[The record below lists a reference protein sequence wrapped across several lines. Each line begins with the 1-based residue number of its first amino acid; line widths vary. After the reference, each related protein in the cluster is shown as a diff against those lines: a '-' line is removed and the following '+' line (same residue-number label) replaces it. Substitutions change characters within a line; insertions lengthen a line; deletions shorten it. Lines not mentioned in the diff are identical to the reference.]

1 MGPEKTSR
9 GWQYCLRCA
18 CVHGLDRCGPDQHED
33 VLHACQTCPSPGG
46 AREIME
52 TVYRCWHRATGEE
65 LAATGATAL
74 FGDRR
79 AGCSEEQE
87 KQFRPLE
94 QPWRVLHAAVAI
106 ALDRARRRTRPSD
119 YNEMKSPMTGRQPRP
134 WSAAKILGLARREM
148 DSMLG
153 GLAADAKRLG
163 RLSDLFKTWY
173 GPGFAVLRSGK
184 PHVTLLDDWEAHV
197 ATPAHTLTI
206 ATDGSGRRDG
216 RAGYGV
222 TARWLAPDED
232 PAKPIAPP
240 LTDGSPPRQ
249 PTLIEHY
256 GPVVTDATSHMWI
269 GASAATNN
277 TGELTA
283 IYVALQTARA
293 HAEPGDTVRVLPD
306 SMIALCTTTGAWKP
320 KKNKAL
326 AGRNAKLLSALKAR
340 GITVHFTHVRAHR
353 QHHMNERAD
362 RLADLGAQT
371 TTHFRGG
378 RPLRRGESYQYTSS
392 LPRPSDLVLPPDT
405 VPD

>member
-1 MGPEKTSR
+1 MPS
-9 GWQYCLRCA
+9 LR
-18 CVHGLDRCGPDQHED
+18 P
-33 VLHACQTCPSPGG
+33 
-46 AREIME
+46 
-52 TVYRCWHRATGEE
+52 RA
-65 LAATGATAL
+65 LATAV
-74 FGDRR
+74 
-79 AGCSEEQE
+79 CTP
-87 KQFRPLE
+87 PL
-94 QPWRVLHAAVAI
+94 I
-106 ALDRARRRTRPSD
+106 
-119 YNEMKSPMTGRQPRP
+119 
-134 WSAAKILGLARREM
+134 
-148 DSMLG
+148 
-153 GLAADAKRLG
+153 
-163 RLSDLFKTWY
+163 
-173 GPGFAVLRSGK
+173 
-184 PHVTLLDDWEAHV
+184 
-197 ATPAHTLTI
+197 
-206 ATDGSGRRDG
+206 DGS
-216 RAGYGV
+216 
-222 TARWLAPDED
+222 
-232 PAKPIAPP
+232 
-240 LTDGSPPRQ
+240 SPRQ

-378 RPLRRGESYQYTSS
+378 RPLRRGESYQCTSS
-392 LPRPSDLVLPPDT
+392 LPRPADLVLPPDT